1 MHDLRDC
8 LIATTVLMMWSKSK
22 MAAREDYFKE
32 VLTVR
37 TLLVGM
43 SSEETHSLSA
53 ANKTY
58 LKMERITG
66 HI

>member
-1 MHDLRDC
+1 
-8 LIATTVLMMWSKSK
+8 MMWSKLK

-43 SSEETHSLSA
+43 SSEEPHSLSA